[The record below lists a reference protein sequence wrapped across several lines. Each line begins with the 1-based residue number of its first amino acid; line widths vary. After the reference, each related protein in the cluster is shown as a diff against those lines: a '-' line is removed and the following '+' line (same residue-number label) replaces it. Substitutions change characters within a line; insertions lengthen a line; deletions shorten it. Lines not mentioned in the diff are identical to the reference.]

1 MTTPYIGRLALGNV
15 GVFMFFV
22 LSGFV
27 IFEALDIFYKDSI
40 KRFLINRFLRIFPT
54 YWASLAFAMLA
65 LYATSSP
72 KFANLDS
79 LTILMNI
86 SLVGFYFS
94 SPTIDSPFVI
104 SVAWAVIVELC
115 FYLGAASAYWIAR
128 TIGNTYYA
136 FIGMA
141 VGGLFGYLFCYLT
154 DSYSRFFG
162 YLQFAPY
169 FMVGAAL
176 YIALKMEKYRSL
188 TLWIG
193 LVSMALSVHAYIVY
207 NSRDQSVAVT
217 ESTIGLVLAF
227 ATFVFCSRVLCSN
240 NRFQSVDHSLGG
252 MTYFLFLV
260 HMSVIDVAL
269 HLKYD
274 GLFGL
279 AFVVLMSIATAFLL
293 ERLVERPLMRLRDR
307 IRGITL

>member
-1 MTTPYIGRLALGNV
+1 MTPPYIGRLALGNI

-40 KRFLINRFLRIFPT
+40 KRFLINRFLRIFPA

-72 KFANLDS
+72 KLANLDP

-104 SVAWAVIVELC
+104 SVAWAVIVEVF
-115 FYLGAASAYWIAR
+115 FYGAAASAYWFAGR
-128 TIGNTYYA
+128 IGKTYSA
-136 FIGMA
+136 FFVMA
-141 VGGLFGYLFCYLT
+141 TLGLFGYLFCHLT
-154 DSYSRFFG
+154 DSRTRFFG
-162 YLQFAPY
+162 YLQFTPY
-169 FMVGAAL
+169 FVVGAAL

-188 TLWIG
+188 TLLIG
-193 LVSMALSVHAYIVY
+193 LMAMALSVHAYVIY
-207 NSRDQSVAVT
+207 NSRDQSVAVM
-217 ESTIGLVLAF
+217 ESTIVFMLAF
-227 ATFVFCSRVLCSN
+227 GAFVFCSRALCSN
-240 NRFQSVDHSLGG
+240 NWFQSVDQSLGQV
-252 MTYFLFLV
+252 TYFLFLI

-279 AFVVLMSIATAFLL
+279 TFVVLVSIATASSL
-293 ERLVERPLMRLRDR
+293 ERLVERPLMRLRNR
-307 IRGITL
+307 IRGSKL